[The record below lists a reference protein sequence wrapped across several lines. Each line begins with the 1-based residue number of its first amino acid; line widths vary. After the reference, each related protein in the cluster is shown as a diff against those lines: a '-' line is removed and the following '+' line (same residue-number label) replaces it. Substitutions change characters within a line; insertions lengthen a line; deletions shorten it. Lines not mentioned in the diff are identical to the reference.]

1 MSKLLRIS
9 TVTGL
14 LGLVITMAA
23 ALNGAVPTILGLGF
37 VMAALGLFGALVG
50 AAASLRHARQST
62 H

>member
-9 TVTGL
+9 TATGL
-14 LGLVITMAA
+14 LGLVITMTA
-23 ALNGAVPTILGLGF
+23 ALSGALPTILGLGF

-50 AAASLRHARQST
+50 AAASLRHVWQST